1 MTFQLLCH
9 HFRKES
15 EEHCDTVRLD
25 LICRMLK
32 TPMFNTRMNGLKEVS
47 RLIDESDRG
56 HYQSGRKGII
66 SISSN
71 RLAIWMAKNRV
82 LSVALEGNLDQ
93 TQYAERLK
101 AIVEFLG
108 PRLGQEDIDRMW
120 QLLDTSTS
128 MLIRLFS
135 LYIEIVFDDSNYD
148 NNNSF
153 QTRKLLKTS
162 IAS

>member
-1 MTFQLLCH
+1 MADCSHKLIIIGIKIEGGVVSFINLFQLLCH

-15 EEHCDTVRLD
+15 EENCDSVRLD

-66 SISSN
+66 SISSQ
-71 RLAIWMAKNRV
+71 RLANWMAKNRV

-120 QLLDTSTS
+120 HLLDTSTS
-128 MLIRLFS
+128 KFLIF
-135 LYIEIVFDDSNYD
+135 
-148 NNNSF
+148 
-153 QTRKLLKTS
+153 
-162 IAS
+162 

>member
-1 MTFQLLCH
+1 M
-9 HFRKES
+9 
-15 EEHCDTVRLD
+15 RLD

-66 SISSN
+66 SISSQ
-71 RLAIWMAKNRV
+71 RLANWMAKNCV

-93 TQYAERLK
+93 AQYAERLK

-108 PRLGQEDIDRMW
+108 ARLGQEDIDRMW
-120 QLLDTSTS
+120 HLLDTSTS
-128 MLIRLFS
+128 MFFYLFF
-135 LYIEIVFDDSNYD
+135 V
-148 NNNSF
+148 
-153 QTRKLLKTS
+153 
-162 IAS
+162 

>member
-1 MTFQLLCH
+1 M
-9 HFRKES
+9 
-15 EEHCDTVRLD
+15 RLE

-66 SISSN
+66 SISSQ
-71 RLAIWMAKNRV
+71 RLANWMAKNRV

-93 TQYAERLK
+93 AQYAERLK

-108 PRLGQEDIDRMW
+108 ARLGQEDIDRMW
-120 QLLDTSTS
+120 HLLDTSTS
-128 MLIRLFS
+128 MFFNFCLFES
-135 LYIEIVFDDSNYD
+135 MPLY
-148 NNNSF
+148 
-153 QTRKLLKTS
+153 
-162 IAS
+162 